1 MRLRET
7 ENQNHNKLSNESKVM
22 MEEQVVELKRSQH
35 VVLDLK
41 RQLADKDSHISLLT
55 AAIEDYKREFE
66 RILVEA
72 VRNCKVRL
80 CESLT
85 DIVQTS
91 KVTSITNVVTNKVG
105 VL

>member
-1 MRLRET
+1 MDEIT
-7 ENQNHNKLSNESKVM
+7 
-22 MEEQVVELKRSQH
+22 VELKRSQH

-41 RQLADKDSHISLLT
+41 RQLTDKDSHISLLT

-91 KVTSITNVVTNKVG
+91 KVTNITNVVTTKVS